1 MIASASSR
9 LRDAAFESS
18 CAQSGLNA
26 LTGIPLKIVKTF
38 VCIETRRESVALTRA
53 TFSARRAQDLAARAL
68 RIGASTDGQGIGNA
82 VSSATA

>member
-38 VCIETRRESVALTRA
+38 VCIENS
-53 TFSARRAQDLAARAL
+53 
-68 RIGASTDGQGIGNA
+68 QGISCA
-82 VSSATA
+82 DTCHLFCQTSTRSCSKSSADWSKH